1 MKRLRKKRPKKTT
14 RRLKKRMKKKTKKKK
29 PRQFNLE
36 EKGYDASKNHIKV
49 KKVTLV

>member
-1 MKRLRKKRPKKTT
+1 
-14 RRLKKRMKKKTKKKK
+14 MKKKT
-29 PRQFNLE
+29 RQFNLE